1 MLIGIFEVS
10 EPNHY
15 SAVNGLLK
23 TYASNSDN
31 EIIVYTLPSI
41 KKALLENGLP
51 ENSKLVVLEA
61 NQSLKKLLDDAE
73 KIAFD
78 RIHICTIFDNY
89 FEFAQFKPQTKEIYF
104 HVHQIE
110 EWYNDDFNRAINTLI
125 PSLKNKD
132 QNRQYSR
139 IVARAVFDYLFYRP
153 LRKKMLA
160 TFEQNYNLQLI
171 VHSQGQK
178 EALEAYACRSPITVF
193 PFAIY
198 EGMKDF
204 SQNNQ
209 LLQICIPGVITQA
222 KRDYL
227 SLFEVLKQNA
237 EALRDR
243 IELYLLGYVTDRE
256 QKEMGAAIQDLI
268 DTGYQVR
275 YHDSFV
281 YGEEFDRAIANCDL
295 LLNNQF
301 ISKNSTEVYGKTKE
315 SGMIFN
321 MLRAA
326 KPGLLPKEYNVS
338 SEFHDC
344 TLFFESYPHL
354 VDLIKQIVQKPQ
366 LLAQLKTAAQ
376 NLSLSYLP
384 DNLYPRLVSA
394 KSYCRSN
401 KLIG

>member
-1 MLIGIFEVS
+1 MIIGIFEVS

-23 TYASNSDN
+23 TYASDPNN

-41 KKALLENGLP
+41 QKALEENGLP
-51 ENSKLVVLEA
+51 ENSRLVVLEE
-61 NQSLKKLLDDAE
+61 NESLKKLLKEAE
-73 KIAFD
+73 KVVFD

-89 FEFAQFKPQTKEIYF
+89 VEFAQFKPQTKDIYF

-110 EWYNDDFNRAINTLI
+110 EWYNDDFNRAANTLI

-139 IVARAVFDYLFYRP
+139 IIARAVRDYLFYRP
-153 LRKKMLA
+153 LRKKMLE
-160 TFEQNYNLQLI
+160 TYDRDYNLQLI
-171 VHSQGQK
+171 VHSEGQK
-178 EALEAYACRSPITVF
+178 EALLEYKCQSPITIF

-198 EGMKDF
+198 EGMGDS
-204 SQNNQ
+204 SQDNQ
-209 LLQICIPGVITQA
+209 VLRICIPGVITQA

-227 SLFEVLKQNA
+227 TLFEVLKQNA
-237 EALRDR
+237 DALADR
-243 IELYLLGYVTDRE
+243 IDLYLLGYVSDRE
-256 QKEMGAAIQDLI
+256 KDEMGAAIQQLI
-268 DTGYQVR
+268 DSGYKVY

-281 YGEEFDRAIANCDL
+281 YGEEFDKAIANCDL

-338 SEFHDC
+338 DEFYDC
-344 TLFFESYPHL
+344 TLFFDSYPHL
-354 VDLIKQIVQKPQ
+354 VELVKEVVNNPEQ
-366 LLAQLKTAAQ
+366 LEQLKASAGK
-376 NLSLSYLP
+376 LSASYLP
-384 DNLYPRLVSA
+384 QNLYSRLVSTA
-394 KSYCRSN
+394 AVAS
-401 KLIG
+401 

>member
-23 TYASNSDN
+23 TYASDQNN

-41 KKALLENGLP
+41 QRALSENGLP
-51 ENSKLVVLEA
+51 ENSRLEVLKEG
-61 NQSLKKLLDDAE
+61 QSLKNMLKDAE
-73 KIAFD
+73 NIAFD

-89 FEFAQFKPQTKEIYF
+89 IEFAQFKPQTKDIF
-104 HVHQIE
+104 LHIHQCE
-110 EWYNDDFNRAINTLI
+110 EWYHDDFNRAINTLI

-132 QNRQYSR
+132 QNRAYSR
-139 IVARAVFDYLFYRP
+139 MIARALRDYLVYRP
-153 LRKKMLA
+153 LRKKML
-160 TFEQNYNLQLI
+160 TQFDKNYNLRLI

-178 EALEAYACRSPITVF
+178 EVLLEYNCKSPITVF

-198 EGMKDF
+198 EGMEDS
-204 SQNNQ
+204 SQANQ
-209 LLQICIPGVITQA
+209 VLRICIPGVITQA

-227 SLFEVLKQNA
+227 GVFQALQQNA
-237 EALRDR
+237 QALGDR
-243 IELYLLGYVTDRE
+243 IDIYLLGYVTDRE
-256 QKEMGAAIQDLI
+256 KKEMGSAISDLI
-268 DTGYQVR
+268 NSGYKVY

-281 YGEEFDRAIANCDL
+281 YGEEFDKAIASCDL

-326 KPGLLPKEYNVS
+326 KPGFLPREYNVS
-338 SEFHDC
+338 PEFNDC
-344 TLFFESYPHL
+344 TLFFDSYPHL
-354 VDLIKQIVQKPQ
+354 IELIQDLLNDPQ
-366 LLAQLKTAAQ
+366 RLAQLKISAQ
-376 NLSLSYLP
+376 ELSVSYLP
-384 DNLYPRLVSA
+384 ENLYGRLQ
-394 KSYCRSN
+394 
-401 KLIG
+401 

>member
-1 MLIGIFEVS
+1 MIIGIFEVS

-23 TYASNSDN
+23 TYASDPNN

-41 KKALLENGLP
+41 EKALLENGLP
-51 ENSKLVVLEA
+51 DNSKLVILKE

-89 FEFAQFKPQTKEIYF
+89 REFGQFKPQTKDVYF

-110 EWYNDDFNRAINTLI
+110 EWYNDNFDRAINTLI

-139 IVARAVFDYLFYRP
+139 IIARAVRDYLVYRP
-153 LRKKMLA
+153 IRKKMLEN
-160 TFEQNYNLQLI
+160 FERNYNLQLI
-171 VHSQGQK
+171 VHSEGQK
-178 EALEAYACRSPITVF
+178 EALEEYSCKFPITIF

-198 EGMKDF
+198 EGMED
-204 SQNNQ
+204 SSENNK
-209 LLQICIPGVITQA
+209 LLRICIPGVITQA

-227 SLFEVLKQNA
+227 TLFEALEKNADVLS
-237 EALRDR
+237 DR
-243 IELYLLGYVTDRE
+243 IDLYLLGYITDRE
-256 QKEMGAAIQDLI
+256 KDEMGAAIQKLI
-268 DTGYQVR
+268 DSGYQVL
-275 YHDSFV
+275 YHDTFV
-281 YGEEFDRAIANCDL
+281 YGEEFDEAIANCDI

-326 KPGLLPKEYNVS
+326 KPGFLPKEYNVS
-338 SEFHDC
+338 SEFYDC
-344 TLFFESYPHL
+344 TIFFDSYDHL
-354 VDLIKQIVQKPQ
+354 MTLIKEIVDNPQK
-366 LLAQLKTAAQ
+366 LKQLKTAAQ
-376 NLSLSYLP
+376 KLSTSYLP
-384 DNLYPRLVSA
+384 DNLYSRLVETERVA
-394 KSYCRSN
+394 
-401 KLIG
+401 

>member
-1 MLIGIFEVS
+1 MIIGIFEVS

-23 TYASNSDN
+23 TYASDPNN

-41 KKALLENGLP
+41 EKALLENGLP
-51 ENSKLVVLEA
+51 NNSRLVILEENH
-61 NQSLKKLLDDAE
+61 SLKKLLDEAE
-73 KIAFD
+73 DIAFD

-89 FEFAQFKPQTKEIYF
+89 LEFGQFKPQTKEVYF

-110 EWYNDDFNRAINTLI
+110 EWYNDDFDRAINTLV

-139 IVARAVFDYLFYRP
+139 IIARAVRDYLIYRP
-153 LRKKMLA
+153 IRKKMLEN
-160 TFEQNYNLQLI
+160 FEKNYNLKLI
-171 VHSQGQK
+171 VHSEGQK
-178 EALEAYACRSPITVF
+178 EALEEYSCKSPITIF

-198 EGMKDF
+198 EGMKD
-204 SQNNQ
+204 SSRDNKM
-209 LLQICIPGVITQA
+209 LRICIPGVITQA

-227 SLFEVLKQNA
+227 SLFEALEKSADVLK
-237 EALRDR
+237 DR
-243 IELYLLGYVTDRE
+243 IDLYLLGYVTDRE
-256 QKEMGAAIQDLI
+256 KDEMGGAIQQLI
-268 DTGYQVR
+268 DSGYKVL
-275 YHDSFV
+275 YHDTFV

-326 KPGLLPKEYNVS
+326 KPGLLPREYNVS
-338 SEFHDC
+338 AEFNDC
-344 TLFFESYPHL
+344 TLFFDSYDHL
-354 VDLIKQIVQKPQ
+354 ISLIGDIVDNPQK
-366 LLAQLKTAAQ
+366 LERLKDAAQ
-376 NLSLSYLP
+376 KLSTSYLP
-384 DNLYPRLVSA
+384 NNLYPRLVNA
-394 KSYCRSN
+394 
-401 KLIG
+401 G

>member
-15 SAVNGLLK
+15 SAVNGLVK
-23 TYASNSDN
+23 TYASNPDN

-41 KKALLENGLP
+41 EKALVENGLP
-51 ENSKLVVLEA
+51 ENCKLVILAE
-61 NQSLKKLLDDAE
+61 NQSLKKLLDSAE

-89 FEFAQFKPQTKEIYF
+89 LEFGKFKPQTKDIYF

-110 EWYNDDFNRAINTLI
+110 EWYNDDFSRAINTLI

-139 IVARAVFDYLFYRP
+139 IIARAVRDYLVYRP
-153 LRKKMLA
+153 IRQKMLDN
-160 TFEQNYNLQLI
+160 FDRNYNLQLI
-171 VHSQGQK
+171 VHSEGQK
-178 EALEAYACRSPITVF
+178 EALEEYSCKSPITIF

-198 EGMKDF
+198 EGMEDS
-204 SQNNQ
+204 SQDNKV
-209 LLQICIPGVITQA
+209 LRICIPGVITQA

-227 SLFEVLKQNA
+227 SFFAVLEENA
-237 EALRDR
+237 AILSDR
-243 IELYLLGYVTDRE
+243 IDLYLLGYVTDRE
-256 QKEMGAAIQDLI
+256 KDEMGAAIEKLI
-268 DTGYQVR
+268 NSGYQVC
-275 YHDSFV
+275 YHDTFV
-281 YGEEFDRAIANCDL
+281 YGEEFDRAIANCDI

-326 KPGLLPKEYNVS
+326 KPGFLPKEYNVS
-338 SEFHDC
+338 EEFYEC
-344 TLFFESYPHL
+344 TLFFDSYEHL
-354 VDLIKQIVQKPQ
+354 VELIKDLAKDPQ
-366 LLAQLKTAAQ
+366 QLSQLKSSAQ
-376 NLSLSYLP
+376 KLSKSYLP
-384 DNLYPRLVSA
+384 NNLYPRLVG
-394 KSYCRSN
+394 K
-401 KLIG
+401 

>member
-1 MLIGIFEVS
+1 MIIGIFEVS

-23 TYASNSDN
+23 TYASDPGN

-41 KKALLENGLP
+41 EKALLENGLP
-51 ENSKLVVLEA
+51 ANSKLVILEE
-61 NQSLKKLLDDAE
+61 NQSLKALLDDAE
-73 KIAFD
+73 KIVFD

-89 FEFAQFKPQTKEIYF
+89 FEFGQFKPQAKDIYF

-110 EWYNDDFNRAINTLI
+110 EWYNDDFNRAVNTLI

-139 IVARAVFDYLFYRP
+139 IVARAVRDYLVYRP
-153 LRKKMLA
+153 IRKKMLA
-160 TFEQNYNLQLI
+160 NFDRNYNLQLI
-171 VHSQGQK
+171 VHSEGQK
-178 EALEAYACRSPITVF
+178 EALEEYACKSPITIF

-198 EGMKDF
+198 EGMNDSSEDNKM
-204 SQNNQ
+204 
-209 LLQICIPGVITQA
+209 LRICIPGVITQA

-227 SLFEVLKQNA
+227 TFFEVLEQNA
-237 EALRDR
+237 AVLSDR
-243 IELYLLGYVTDRE
+243 IYLHLLGYITDRE
-256 QKEMGAAIQDLI
+256 KDELGAAIQKLVDS
-268 DTGYQVR
+268 GYQVY
-275 YHDSFV
+275 YHDTFV
-281 YGEEFDRAIANCDL
+281 YGEEFDEAIANCDI

-326 KPGLLPKEYNVS
+326 KPGFLPKEYNVS

-344 TLFFESYPHL
+344 TLFFDSYEEL
-354 VDLIKQIVQKPQ
+354 VDLIKE
-366 LLAQLKTAAQ
+366 LAGDEAKLEQLKTSAQ
-376 NLSLSYLP
+376 KLSTSYLP
-384 DNLYPRLVSA
+384 NNLYPRLVSA
-394 KSYCRSN
+394 Q
-401 KLIG
+401 

>member
-15 SAVNGLLK
+15 SAVNGLVK
-23 TYASNSDN
+23 TYASDPNN
-31 EIIVYTLPSI
+31 EIIVYTLPTI
-41 KKALLENGLP
+41 QKALQENGLP
-51 ENSKLVVLEA
+51 QNSRLVTLEEN
-61 NQSLKKLLDDAE
+61 QTLKAMLDEAE

-89 FEFAQFKPQTKEIYF
+89 FEFSQFKPQAKDIYF

-110 EWYNDDFNRAINTLI
+110 EWYNDDFNRTINTLI

-139 IVARAVFDYLFYRP
+139 IIARTIVDYLFYRP
-153 LRKKMLA
+153 IRKKMLA
-160 TFEQNYNLQLI
+160 RFDRDYNLQLI
-171 VHSQGQK
+171 VHSEGQK
-178 EALEAYACRSPITVF
+178 EALVEYSCKSPITIF

-198 EGMKDF
+198 EGMADT
-204 SQNNQ
+204 SQDNQ
-209 LLQICIPGVITQA
+209 LLRICIPGVITQA

-227 SLFEVLKQNA
+227 SLFVALEQEAESLK
-237 EALRDR
+237 DR
-243 IELYLLGYVTDRE
+243 IDLYLLGYVTDRE
-256 QKEMGAAIQDLI
+256 QEEMGSAIQKLI
-268 DTGYQVR
+268 DAGYKVI
-275 YHDSFV
+275 YHDNFV
-281 YGEEFDRAIANCDL
+281 YGEEFDRAIASCDI

-338 SEFHDC
+338 AEFNDC
-344 TLFFESYPHL
+344 TLFFESYPQL
-354 VDLIKQIVQKPQ
+354 VEIIKQLVKDPAK
-366 LLAQLKTAAQ
+366 LEQLKTSAQ
-376 NLSLSYLP
+376 KLSVSYLP
-384 DNLYPRLVSA
+384 ENLYSRLVA
-394 KSYCRSN
+394 V
-401 KLIG
+401 

>member
-15 SAVNGLLK
+15 SAVNGLVK
-23 TYASNSDN
+23 TYASDPNN
-31 EIIVYTLPSI
+31 EIIVYTLPTI
-41 KKALLENGLP
+41 QKALQENGLP
-51 ENSKLVVLEA
+51 QNSRLVTLEEN
-61 NQSLKKLLDDAE
+61 QTLKAMLDEAE

-89 FEFAQFKPQTKEIYF
+89 FEFSQFKPQAKDIYF

-110 EWYNDDFNRAINTLI
+110 EWYNDDFNRTINTLI

-139 IVARAVFDYLFYRP
+139 IIARAIVDYLFYRP
-153 LRKKMLA
+153 IRKKMLA
-160 TFEQNYNLQLI
+160 RFDRDYNLQLI
-171 VHSQGQK
+171 VHSEGQQ
-178 EALEAYACRSPITVF
+178 EALVEYSCKSPITIF

-198 EGMKDF
+198 EGMADT
-204 SQNNQ
+204 SQDNQ
-209 LLQICIPGVITQA
+209 LLRICIPGVITQA

-227 SLFEVLKQNA
+227 SLFVALEQEAESLK
-237 EALRDR
+237 DR
-243 IELYLLGYVTDRE
+243 IDLYLLGYVTDRE
-256 QKEMGAAIQDLI
+256 QEEMGSAIQKLI
-268 DTGYQVR
+268 DAGYKVI
-275 YHDSFV
+275 YHDNFV
-281 YGEEFDRAIANCDL
+281 YGEEFDRAIASCDI

-338 SEFHDC
+338 AEFNDC
-344 TLFFESYPHL
+344 TLFFESYPQL
-354 VDLIKQIVQKPQ
+354 VEIIKQLVKDPAK
-366 LLAQLKTAAQ
+366 LEQLKTSAQ
-376 NLSLSYLP
+376 KLSVSYLP
-384 DNLYPRLVSA
+384 ENLYSRLVA
-394 KSYCRSN
+394 V
-401 KLIG
+401 